1 MNSPITQK
9 FKNLGNITT
18 PYGGQT
24 KDEPVHPAIDFANRA
39 GTPIPAFANGT
50 IVKTGFSPDGFGNNV
65 IMKDNNGDV
74 HQYSHLSKFKVKP
87 GQKVKKG
94 QEIAKMGSSGNSYS
108 PSGGDP
114 SHLDIRIASKYGKW
128 KNPMLYINKI

>member
-1 MNSPITQK
+1 MNNPLQK
-9 FKNLGNITT
+9 FKNITNMTT
-18 PYGGQT
+18 PFGGAT
-24 KDEPVHPAIDFANRA
+24 KDENPHPAVDMAA
-39 GTPIPAFANGT
+39 PSGTPIPAFANGVV
-50 IVKTGFSPDGFGNNV
+50 VKTGFSPDGFGNNV
-65 IMKDNNGDV
+65 IMKDDNGDV
-74 HQYSHLSKFKVKP
+74 HQYSHLSKFAVKP

-128 KNPMLYINKI
+128 KNPLTYINKI